1 MGGAVRRR
9 VATATALSAAVIGGL
24 LGGRAPEAAAQPQQ
38 PDAGGTESAETPA
51 AEEALRDAVWPR
63 PQQLRARA
71 GEVHAGGQAV
81 LVTPEDADS
90 RALAELHEVLRA
102 VGVREFTQV
111 RPGAALPATGLVV
124 YADQSPAGAAGVAGP
139 APRRSPADAA
149 LRALGAGEQADLPAG
164 GYRLAAGQHEGRD
177 IVALAGTDA
186 EGLFHGV
193 QTLRELARAA
203 RTENTLPAVSVRD
216 WPGTAVRGI
225 AENHYGRPWSHE
237 QRLAQL
243 DFMGRTK
250 LNRYLYSPG
259 DDQYRQAGWREAYP
273 AEQRARFRELAERAR
288 ANHVTLAWAVAPG
301 QDFCFSSA
309 RDRKDLLAKAD
320 AMWALGVRAFQLQ
333 FHDVSY
339 SEWACGEDAD
349 EYGSGP
355 EAAARAQAETA
366 NALAAH
372 LSRRHPYAAPL
383 SLLPTEYYQD
393 GTTDYRSALA
403 GELDE
408 RVEVAWSGVGAV
420 PREISGGQLRD
431 NQAAFGGH
439 PLVTQDNY
447 PVNDYARDR
456 IFLGPYDGRDPAVA
470 AGSAGVLAGAMEQP
484 AASRV
489 PLFTVADYAWN
500 PRAYDP
506 DASWRAAVRDLAADA
521 PDPEKAGAAL
531 AALAG
536 NSASSELGARESA
549 YLRPLI
555 ADFWRERES
564 AAGGRRDGEKAA
576 ARLREAFTVMR
587 RAPEDLA
594 PLADGTFG
602 DEVRPW
608 LTQLARYGAAGE
620 RAVDMVTAQ
629 AAGRNEEAWQARL
642 ELQRLAGDAVPHS
655 APGRAWAVPPGGG
668 VVGAGVLDAFL
679 SRALTD
685 SDSWL
690 GAGGGAGA
698 AVSGGAEPL
707 EGSSVA
713 AAADGKPATAYE
725 AARPPSPGTHE
736 ALVVEFDR
744 RPLRAVTVLTQPGT
758 GTRAE
763 VQIRV
768 RDGGGTAWRPVGELD
783 GGGWTEL
790 PAERADADA
799 VRFVWAADTT
809 APVVHEVV
817 PWSAAEP
824 GARLSLSRDEAD
836 VTIGGDPV
844 VVDAE
849 LSARRPGDAGGTV
862 TAKAPEGLKARA
874 PGEVRIARGTTAR
887 APVEIRAT
895 EDVPPGTYEIPVK
908 LEDGGAAQ
916 VRTVTVH
923 AYPAVGGPDLARDGR
938 ASSSADETP
947 DFPAAAV
954 ADGDPETRWSSPAED
969 GAWVQ
974 MRLAKPVRVGEV
986 ALHWESAYAK
996 RYRVQVSA
1004 DGRRWRTAAAVND
1017 GGGGRESVRMDE
1029 REVRY
1034 VRVQGV
1040 ERATEFGYS
1049 LYALEV
1055 RAVRD

>member
-1 MGGAVRRR
+1 M
-9 VATATALSAAVIGGL
+9 ATATALSAAVIGGL
-24 LGGRAPEAAAQPQQ
+24 LGGRAPDAAAEPRQ
-38 PDAGGTESAETPA
+38 PDAGGAGAAETPA
-51 AEEALRDAVWPR
+51 AEAALRDAVWPR
-63 PQQLRARA
+63 PQQLRAGD

-81 LVTPEDADS
+81 LVTPEDADP
-90 RALAELHEVLRA
+90 RALAELREVLRSF
-102 VGVREFTQV
+102 GVREFTRV
-111 RPGAALPATGLVV
+111 RPGAPLPATGLVV
-124 YADQSPAGAAGVAGP
+124 HAEQAPAGPAGVAGP
-139 APRRSPADAA
+139 PPRRSAADAA

-164 GYRLAAGQHEGRD
+164 GYRLAAGQYGGRD
-177 IVALAGTDA
+177 VVALAGTDA
-186 EGLFHGV
+186 AGLFHGV

-203 RTENTLPAVSVRD
+203 RTEGTLPTVSVRD
-216 WPGTAVRGI
+216 WPGTAVRGV

-250 LNRYLYSPG
+250 LNRYLYAPG
-259 DDQYRQAGWREAYP
+259 DDRYRQADWREAYP
-273 AEQRARFRELAERAR
+273 AGQRARFRELAERAR

-301 QDFCFSSA
+301 QNFCFSSG
-309 RDRKDLLAKAD
+309 RDRKDLIAKAD

-333 FHDVSY
+333 FQDVSY

-349 EYGSGP
+349 EYGTGP

-372 LSRRHPYAAPL
+372 LSRRHPDAAPL

-393 GTTDYRSALA
+393 GATDYRSALA

-420 PREISGGQLRD
+420 PREITGGQLRAA
-431 NQAAFGGH
+431 QAAFGGH

-470 AGSAGVLAGAMEQP
+470 AGSAGVLASGMEQP

-506 DASWRAAVRDLAADA
+506 DAAWRAAVRDLAADA
-521 PDPEKAGAAL
+521 PDPARAGAAL

-536 NSASSELGARESA
+536 NSASSELGAQESA

-555 ADFWRERES
+555 ADFWGERERAS
-564 AAGGRRDGEKAA
+564 GGRQDAEKAA
-576 ARLREAFTVMR
+576 RRLRDAFTVMR
-587 RAPEDLA
+587 RAPDELA

-608 LTQLARYGAAGE
+608 LKRLARYGAAGE

-629 AAGRNEEAWQARL
+629 AAGRHEEAWQARL
-642 ELQRLAGDAVPHS
+642 ELQRLAGEAGLPHS
-655 APGRAWAVPPGGG
+655 APARTWEGPPGG

-690 GAGGGAGA
+690 GAGGAAGRGADAGA
-698 AVSGGAEPL
+698 SAAGGAEPL
-707 EGSSVA
+707 PGSSVA
-713 AAADGKPATAYE
+713 AAADGRPATAYE

-744 RPLRAVTVLTQPGT
+744 QPLRAVTVLTQPGT

-768 RDGGGTAWRPVGELD
+768 RDKGRPAWRPVGGLD

-799 VRFVWAADTT
+799 VRLVWAAGTT

-824 GARLSLSRDEAD
+824 AARLSLSRDEAD
-836 VTIGGDPV
+836 VTIGGAPV

-849 LSARRPGDAGGTV
+849 LSARRPGDAGGRV
-862 TAKAPEGLKARA
+862 TAKAPKGLEAEV

-887 APVEIRAT
+887 ARIGIRAT
-895 EDVPPGTYEIPVK
+895 KDVAPGTYEIPVR
-908 LEDGGAAQ
+908 LEDGDDAQ

-923 AYPAVGGPDLARDGR
+923 AYPAVGGPDLARAGR

-954 ADGDPETRWSSPAED
+954 ADGDPGTRWSSPVED

-974 MRLAKPVRVGEV
+974 VRLAEPARVGEV
-986 ALHWESAYAK
+986 ALRWESAYAK

-1004 DGRRWRTAAAVND
+1004 DGRRWRTAAAVDD

-1029 REVRY
+1029 RDVRY

-1055 RAVRD
+1055 RAVHD

>member
-1 MGGAVRRR
+1 M
-9 VATATALSAAVIGGL
+9 ATATALSAAVIGGL
-24 LGGRAPEAAAQPQQ
+24 LGGRAPDAAAQPQQ
-38 PDAGGTESAETPA
+38 PDAGGAGSAGSTGTPA
-51 AEEALRDAVWPR
+51 AEAALRDAVWPR
-63 PQQLRARA
+63 PQQLRARD

-81 LVTPEDADS
+81 LVTPEGADP
-90 RALAELHEVLRA
+90 RALAELREVLRSF
-102 VGVREFTQV
+102 GVREFTQA

-124 YADQSPAGAAGVAGP
+124 YAEETPAGP
-139 APRRSPADAA
+139 AGVPGPPRRSPADAA

-164 GYRLAAGQHEGRD
+164 GYRLAAGQHAGRD
-177 IVALAGTDA
+177 VVALAGTDA
-186 EGLFHGV
+186 AGLFHAV

-273 AEQRARFRELAERAR
+273 ADQRARFRELAERAR

-301 QDFCFSSA
+301 QNFCFSSG

-333 FHDVSY
+333 FQDVSY

-372 LSRRHPYAAPL
+372 LSRRHPDAAPL

-420 PREISGGQLRD
+420 PKEISGGQLREA
-431 NQAAFGGH
+431 QAAFGGH

-470 AGSAGVLAGAMEQP
+470 GGSAGLLAGAMEQP

-506 DASWRAAVRDLAADA
+506 DAAWRAAVRDLAADA
-521 PDPEKAGAAL
+521 PDPEGAGAAL

-536 NSASSELGARESA
+536 NSASSELGAKESA

-555 ADFWRERES
+555 ADFWRERER
-564 AAGGRRDGEKAA
+564 AAGGRRGAERAA
-576 ARLREAFTVMR
+576 QRLRDAFTVMR
-587 RAPEDLA
+587 RAPEELA

-608 LTQLARYGAAGE
+608 LAQLARYGEAGE

-629 AAGRNEEAWQARL
+629 ADGRNQEAWQARL
-642 ELQRLAGDAVPHS
+642 ELQRLAGEA
-655 APGRAWAVPPGGG
+655 GRGGG

-690 GAGGGAGA
+690 GAGGGKRGAGTGA
-698 AVSGGAEPL
+698 SASGGAEPL
-707 EGSSVA
+707 PGSSVS
-713 AAADGKPATAYE
+713 AAADGRPATAYE
-725 AARPPSPGTHE
+725 AARPPSPGAYE

-744 RPLRAVTVLTQPGT
+744 QPLRAVTVLTQPGT
-758 GTRAE
+758 GTKAE
-763 VQIRV
+763 VQVRV
-768 RDGGGTAWRPVGELD
+768 RDGGRTGWRPLGDLD

-790 PAERADADA
+790 SAGRADADA
-799 VRFVWAADTT
+799 VRLVWAADTT

-817 PWSAAEP
+817 PWSADEP
-824 GARLSLSRDEAD
+824 GARLTLSRDEAD

-849 LSARRPGDAGGTV
+849 LSARRPGDSGGKV
-862 TAKAPEGLKARA
+862 TAKAPEGLTAEF
-874 PGEVRIARGTTAR
+874 PGKVRIPRGTTAR
-887 APVEIRAT
+887 APIEIRAT
-895 EDVPPGTYEIPVK
+895 DDVAAGTYEIPVR
-908 LEDGGAAQ
+908 LEDGGGTQ

-923 AYPAVGGPDLARDGR
+923 AYPAVGGPDLAPAGR

-954 ADGDPETRWSSPAED
+954 ADGDPETRWSSPVED

-974 MRLAKPVRVGEV
+974 VRLAEPVRVGEV
-986 ALHWESAYAK
+986 ALNWESAYAK

-1004 DGRRWRTAAAVND
+1004 DGRRWRTAAAVDD

-1055 RAVRD
+1055 RAVRG

>member
-1 MGGAVRRR
+1 
-9 VATATALSAAVIGGL
+9 
-24 LGGRAPEAAAQPQQ
+24 
-38 PDAGGTESAETPA
+38 
-51 AEEALRDAVWPR
+51 
-63 PQQLRARA
+63 
-71 GEVHAGGQAV
+71 
-81 LVTPEDADS
+81 
-90 RALAELHEVLRA
+90 
-102 VGVREFTQV
+102 
-111 RPGAALPATGLVV
+111 
-124 YADQSPAGAAGVAGP
+124 
-139 APRRSPADAA
+139 
-149 LRALGAGEQADLPAG
+149 
-164 GYRLAAGQHEGRD
+164 
-177 IVALAGTDA
+177 
-186 EGLFHGV
+186 
-193 QTLRELARAA
+193 
-203 RTENTLPAVSVRD
+203 
-216 WPGTAVRGI
+216 
-225 AENHYGRPWSHE
+225 
-237 QRLAQL
+237 
-243 DFMGRTK
+243 MGRTR

-259 DDQYRQAGWREAYP
+259 DDPYRQAGWREAYP

-301 QDFCFSSA
+301 QNFCFSSG

-333 FHDVSY
+333 FQDVSY
-339 SEWACGEDAD
+339 SEWACEEDAD

-372 LSRRHPYAAPL
+372 LSRRHPGAPPL

-393 GTTDYRSALA
+393 GATDYRTALA

-420 PREISGGQLRD
+420 PRQISGGQLRD
-431 NQAAFGGH
+431 AQAAFGGH

-470 AGSAGVLAGAMEQP
+470 AGSAGLLAGAMEQP
-484 AASRV
+484 AASRI

-500 PRAYDP
+500 PRAYD
-506 DASWRAAVRDLAADA
+506 AAAAWRAAVRDLAADA
-521 PDPEKAGAAL
+521 PDPRRAGAAL

-536 NSASSELGARESA
+536 NSASSELGAPESA

-555 ADFWRERES
+555 ADFWRERERAS
-564 AAGGRRDGEKAA
+564 GGRRGGAEKAA
-576 ARLREAFTVMR
+576 RRLRDAFTVMR
-587 RAPEDLA
+587 RAPEELA
-594 PLADGTFG
+594 PLADGTFAA
-602 DEVRPW
+602 EVRPW
-608 LTQLARYGAAGE
+608 LAQLARYGQAGE

-629 AAGRNEEAWQARL
+629 ADGRHDEAWQARL
-642 ELQRLAGDAVPHS
+642 ELQRLAGEAGLPHG

-690 GAGGGAGA
+690 GAGGAAKRGAGA
-698 AVSGGAEPL
+698 GASAAGGAEPL
-707 EGSSVA
+707 PGSSVA
-713 AAADGKPATAYE
+713 AAADGRPATSYE
-725 AARPPSPGTHE
+725 AARQPSPGTHE
-736 ALVVEFDR
+736 ALVVTFDR
-744 RPLRAVTVLTQPGT
+744 RRPLQAVTVLTQPGT

-768 RDGGGTAWRPVGELD
+768 RDGGRTVWRPLGELD

-790 PAERADADA
+790 PARRAAADA
-799 VRFVWAADTT
+799 VRLVWAADTT

-817 PWSAAEP
+817 PWSADEP
-824 GARLSLSRDEAD
+824 GARLALSRDEAD
-836 VTIGGDPV
+836 VTIGGEPV

-849 LSARRPGDAGGTV
+849 LSTRRPGDAGGRV
-862 TAKAPEGLKARA
+862 TAKAPEGLQAEF
-874 PGEVRIARGTTAR
+874 PGEVRIPRGTTAR
-887 APVEIRAT
+887 APIEIRAT
-895 EDVPPGTYEIPVK
+895 DDVRPGTYEIPVR
-908 LEDGGAAQ
+908 LEDGDAAQ

-923 AYPAVGGPDLARDGR
+923 AYPPVGGPDLARAGR
-938 ASSSADETP
+938 ASSSSDETP

-954 ADGDPETRWSSPAED
+954 ADGDPRTRWSSPVED

-974 MRLAKPVRVGEV
+974 VRLAEPARVGEV
-986 ALHWESAYAK
+986 ALAWESAYAK

-1004 DGRRWRTAAAVND
+1004 DGRRWRTAAAVDD

-1029 REVRY
+1029 RAVRY

-1049 LYALEV
+1049 LYAVEV

>member
-1 MGGAVRRR
+1 M
-9 VATATALSAAVIGGL
+9 ATATALSAAVIGGL
-24 LGGRAPEAAAQPQQ
+24 LGGRAPDAAAEPRQ
-38 PDAGGTESAETPA
+38 PDGGAAGSAGSAEAPA
-51 AEEALRDAVWPR
+51 AEAALRDAVWPR
-63 PQQLRARA
+63 PQQLQARD
-71 GEVHAGGQAV
+71 GEVHAGEQAV
-81 LVTPEDADS
+81 LVTPEGADP
-90 RALAELHEVLRA
+90 RALAELREVLRA
-102 VGVREFTQV
+102 VGVREFTQI
-111 RPGAALPATGLVV
+111 RPDAALPATGLVV
-124 YADQSPAGAAGVAGP
+124 YAEESPSGPAGVTGP
-139 APRRSPADAA
+139 PPRRSAADTA

-164 GYRLAAGQHEGRD
+164 GYRLAAGQHAGRD
-177 IVALAGTDA
+177 VVALSGTDA
-186 EGLFHGV
+186 DGLFHGV
-193 QTLRELARAA
+193 QTLREVARAA
-203 RTENTLPAVSVRD
+203 RTEGTLPAVSVRD

-225 AENHYGRPWSHE
+225 AENHYGRPWTHE

-259 DDQYRQAGWREAYP
+259 DDPYRQTGWREAYP

-301 QDFCFSSA
+301 QNFCFSSG

-333 FHDVSY
+333 FQDVSY
-339 SEWACGEDAD
+339 REWACDEDAD
-349 EYGSGP
+349 EYGTGP

-372 LSRRHPYAAPL
+372 LSRRHPGAAPL

-393 GTTDYRSALA
+393 GATDYRSALA

-420 PREISGGQLRD
+420 PAEISGVQLREA
-431 NQAAFGGH
+431 QAAFGGH

-456 IFLGPYDGRDPAVA
+456 VFLGPYDGRDPAVA
-470 AGSAGVLAGAMEQP
+470 AGSAGLLAGAMEQP
-484 AASRV
+484 AASRI

-506 DASWRAAVRDLAADA
+506 DTAWRAAVRDLAADA
-521 PDPEKAGAAL
+521 PDPAAAGAAL

-536 NSASSELGARESA
+536 NSASSELGAPESA

-555 ADFWRERES
+555 ADFWRERERAS
-564 AAGGRRDGEKAA
+564 GGRSGGAERAA
-576 ARLREAFTVMR
+576 ERLREAFTVMR
-587 RAPEDLA
+587 RAPEELA
-594 PLADGTFG
+594 PLAGGTFG
-602 DEVRPW
+602 EEVRPW
-608 LTQLARYGAAGE
+608 LTQLSRYGRAGE
-620 RAVDMVTAQ
+620 QAVDMVTAQ
-629 AAGRNEEAWQARL
+629 ADGRHGQAWQARL
-642 ELQRLAGDAVPHS
+642 ELQRLAGEA
-655 APGRAWAVPPGGG
+655 GRGRG

-690 GAGGGAGA
+690 GAGRSAGGASA
-698 AVSGGAEPL
+698 SGGAEPRP
-707 EGSSVA
+707 GSSVA
-713 AAADGKPATAYE
+713 AAADGRAETSYE
-725 AARPPSPGTHE
+725 AARPPSPGAYE
-736 ALVVEFDR
+736 ALVVEFDGR
-744 RPLRAVTVLTQPGT
+744 RPLEAVTVLTRPGT

-763 VQIRV
+763 VQLRV
-768 RDGGGTAWRPVGELD
+768 RDGDRTAWRPLGELD

-790 PAERADADA
+790 PAKRAEADA
-799 VRFVWAADTT
+799 VRLVWAADTT

-817 PWSAAEP
+817 PWSADEP
-824 GARLSLSRDEAD
+824 GARLALSRDEAD

-849 LSARRPGDAGGTV
+849 LSARQPGDADGTV
-862 TAKAPEGLKARA
+862 TAKAPEGLRA
-874 PGEVRIARGTTAR
+874 ESPGEVRIPRGTTAR
-887 APVEIRAT
+887 APIEIRAT
-895 EDVPPGTYEIPVK
+895 DDVEPGTYEVPVR
-908 LEDGGAAQ
+908 LEDGDSTQ
-916 VRTVTVH
+916 IRTVTVH
-923 AYPAVGGPDLARDGR
+923 AYPPVGGPDLARAGR
-938 ASSSADETP
+938 ATSSADETP

-954 ADGDPETRWSSPAED
+954 ADGDPETRWSSPVED

-974 MRLAKPVRVGEV
+974 VRLAEPARVGEV
-986 ALHWESAYAK
+986 TLAWESAYAK

-1004 DGRRWRTAAAVND
+1004 DGRRWRTAASVDD

-1029 REVRY
+1029 RGVRY

-1049 LYALEV
+1049 LYALEI